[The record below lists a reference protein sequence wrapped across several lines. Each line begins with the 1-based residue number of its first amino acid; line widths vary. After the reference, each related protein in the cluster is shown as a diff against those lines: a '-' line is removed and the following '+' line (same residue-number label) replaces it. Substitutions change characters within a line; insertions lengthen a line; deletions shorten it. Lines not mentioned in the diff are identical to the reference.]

1 MTDFW
6 DVMNYIIINRKFEHH
21 EPVGK
26 SLDFFELSVYTSC
39 YFRGETSDYGKYRSF
54 LSCNK

>member
-1 MTDFW
+1 MIDFW
-6 DVMNYIIINRKFEHH
+6 DVMNYIIINRKSEHH

-54 LSCNK
+54 LS